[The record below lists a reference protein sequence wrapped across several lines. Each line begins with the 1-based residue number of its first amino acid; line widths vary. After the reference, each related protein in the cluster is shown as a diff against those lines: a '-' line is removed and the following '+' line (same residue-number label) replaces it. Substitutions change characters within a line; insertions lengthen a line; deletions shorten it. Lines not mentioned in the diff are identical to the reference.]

1 MARDLKDS
9 TEAAHGIT
17 RIGPKHQ
24 IHRGRGLPQLTE
36 AKLQTVQRL
45 PITIQH
51 TAAESKMQEGTTYI
65 ERTYQV
71 AGIVYENIYAH
82 VF

>member
-24 IHRGRGLPQLTE
+24 IHRGGGLPQLTE

-45 PITIQH
+45 PRTIQH